1 MSRAQKGQKQ
11 ILRITSY
18 FHKDNSLQLQDTVVA
33 LVNLTK
39 VKDSPE
45 QQWESQLLK
54 QETTN

>member
-11 ILRITSY
+11 ILRTTSY